1 MLIIIIIIQ
10 NKLRFPYLTQYER
23 IPGGLINF
31 GYIGLFGYW
40 FWLAGFSCSQGA
52 IVDPPVLENI
62 PPVLRQ
68 NSYFEVNESG
78 W

>member
-1 MLIIIIIIQ
+1 MFINISFIQ

-23 IPGGLINF
+23 IPGVFINF
-31 GYIGLFGYW
+31 GYIGLFAYW
-40 FWLAGFSCSQGA
+40 FCLAGFSCSQAA

-78 W
+78 